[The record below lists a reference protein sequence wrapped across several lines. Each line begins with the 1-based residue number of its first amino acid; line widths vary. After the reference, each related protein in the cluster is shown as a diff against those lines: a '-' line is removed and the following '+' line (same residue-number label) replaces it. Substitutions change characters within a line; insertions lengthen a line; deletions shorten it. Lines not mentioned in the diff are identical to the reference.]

1 MSPITSLEI
10 YSDDE
15 IEATADRSSFG
26 GRTKTKRESSKNKL
40 TVHYGTKYRDPD
52 NTRELMGKLQPLGKA
67 FAIVAVCIY
76 GPNLPSESFRHNDRK
91 LIWRSAAEYCMAE
104 DTIDSILEHET
115 NDPMLFQKYLKS
127 LLQAALISMRTDLPN
142 AARSYAQSYVFAV
155 VRQDAETQR
164 HLGLQASQSVMDQ

>member
-1 MSPITSLEI
+1 MSPITSVQI

-40 TVHYGTKYRDPD
+40 TVQYGTKYRDPD

-67 FAIVAVCIY
+67 FA
-76 GPNLPSESFRHNDRK
+76 
-91 LIWRSAAEYCMAE
+91 
-104 DTIDSILEHET
+104 
-115 NDPMLFQKYLKS
+115 KYLKS

-142 AARSYAQSYVFAV
+142 AARSYAQSYVFAIG
-155 VRQDAETQR
+155 RQDAETQR
-164 HLGLQASQSVMDQ
+164 HLGLQMGQSVMDQ

>member
-1 MSPITSLEI
+1 MSPITSLQI

-26 GRTKTKRESSKNKL
+26 GRTKTKRESSKNEL
-40 TVHYGTKYRDPD
+40 TVQYGTKYRDPD

-91 LIWRSAAEYCMAE
+91 LIWRSAAQYCMTE
-104 DTIDSILEHET
+104 DTIDSILEQEK
-115 NDPMLFQKYLKS
+115 NDHVCFSRRIRILGQEITAAKHNSITSTRSMVEPSLKS
-127 LLQAALISMRTDLPN
+127 EPPSTEL
-142 AARSYAQSYVFAV
+142 YADTYLMCQ
-155 VRQDAETQR
+155 
-164 HLGLQASQSVMDQ
+164 